1 MKRRKFLT
9 LAGIGSAIA
18 AVASL
23 KFFTTSFESSAAG
36 TIKEALDFLNLD
48 PEGIDKFVKA
58 YSKNK
63 DPYYKLTM
71 KSYGLLGIGA
81 SKSGKVH
88 QMVSTYLLSTD
99 FFTNKMDESGIV
111 RFVGLYDPYARPCSH
126 PFNHVQY
133 PSS

>member
-9 LAGIGSAIA
+9 IAGIGSVIA

-36 TIKEALDFLNLD
+36 TIKAQLDFLNLD
-48 PEGIDKFVKA
+48 PEGVERFVKA
-58 YSKNK
+58 YSLNK
-63 DPYYKLTM
+63 DRYYKLTM
-71 KSYGLLGIGA
+71 KGYGLLGISA

-88 QMVSTYLLSTD
+88 QMVNTYLLSTD

-111 RFVGLYDPYARPCSH
+111 RFVALYDPYARPCSH